1 MTVLSVGHLAF
12 SSDARVSVEKVS
24 RPRLSA
30 SDWNLSIEN
39 ASLVDD
45 GMYECQVNTNPKINY
60 KVHLKVT
67 GWQHLRT
74 LNRTNHYVPDPSKA
88 AQADSPYY
96 DVVERAPARGFEQTH
111 SVIKNHHEAVEN
123 EGDICLS

>member
-1 MTVLSVGHLAF
+1 M
-12 SSDARVSVEKVS
+12 S

-45 GMYECQVNTNPKINY
+45 GMYECQVNTDPKINY
-60 KVHLKVT
+60 KVFQKNHRL
-67 GWQHLRT
+67 LNLET
-74 LNRTNHYVPDPSKA
+74 LNRTNQNVSDPTKS

-96 DVVERAPARGFEQTH
+96 DVVEPAPASGFEQTH
-111 SVIKNHHEAVEN
+111 SVIKKHHKAERKKVRFAGLGSVFFN
-123 EGDICLS
+123 PWFRILHVLA

>member
-12 SSDARVSVEKVS
+12 SSDARISVVQVP

-45 GMYECQVNTNPKINY
+45 GMYECQVNTDPKINY
-60 KVHLKVT
+60 KVFLKVI
-67 GWQHLRT
+67 GW
-74 LNRTNHYVPDPSKA
+74 
-88 AQADSPYY
+88 
-96 DVVERAPARGFEQTH
+96 
-111 SVIKNHHEAVEN
+111 
-123 EGDICLS
+123 